1 MPYSLSELI
10 KRKFNMKKSEVIIT
24 LNGKLLLLKEGDELN
39 IEQDKDYIK
48 ISQIRDGEVIREVNS
63 LV

>member
-1 MPYSLSELI
+1 
-10 KRKFNMKKSEVIIT
+10 MKKSEVIIT